1 MEGSTP
7 LTIAFALGFL
17 LLWLKL
23 GGLGRKIRGIGK
35 QVMTTLNEA
44 VAAVES
50 GVLEVATAVSGVQT
64 SVNEVLD
71 DLRNS
76 GSVPQ
81 ETIDKLEAAAAN
93 LGSIASN
100 ANTAAQTLR
109 EADPTPASTEP
120 PSEN

>member
-35 QVMTTLNEA
+35 QVMTLNEA